1 MKNKL
6 ILLALIPTL
15 VGCSCGGHPDPLY
28 ESYESAIDL
37 GTLTLKGK
45 DSTLTY
51 DYSSAQK
58 DAIVYYKFSVSEK
71 ITFNSE
77 GGYALS
83 IVAYD
88 THENYENYS
97 MLFDIV
103 LYDLALQSIKTI
115 TFKEFSIQYD
125 GGDSSEF
132 TGNTGLGCYIVD
144 SEVEPGDYFFSLT
157 PKADVFENHY
167 LVWVS
172 TSIGD

>member
-37 GTLTLKGK
+37 GTLTLIGK
-45 DSTLTY
+45 DVMQTY
-51 DYSSAQK
+51 DYSLAQK
-58 DAIVYYKFSVSEK
+58 GTAVYYKFNLSEK
-71 ITFNSE
+71 IVFAEE
-77 GGYALS
+77 GNALT

-88 THENYENYS
+88 TRENYENFS

-103 LYDLALQSIKTI
+103 LYNLALEPIKTI
-115 TFKEFSIQYD
+115 TYKEFSIQYD

-132 TGNTGLGCYIVD
+132 TGNMGLGCYIVD